1 MRRCNAL
8 DIVQKLCRNI
18 SEVRFFCGTIEKK
31 RERKKKVS
39 KKWILWQMTESER
52 QRTLNEEV
60 VNGCFVRE
68 ENTVT
73 FDNGMFEST
82 QVCTWENCTDYDIKW
97 LIWRRIQQ
105 ITKTRD
111 IKKAAYPCKWTTIQY
126 IRIKPP
132 NLKPFELNR
141 CHRHRRQKNK
151 KTKSKAIFKTIANVS
166 KATRLRIHFI

>member
-1 MRRCNAL
+1 
-8 DIVQKLCRNI
+8 
-18 SEVRFFCGTIEKK
+18 
-31 RERKKKVS
+31 
-39 KKWILWQMTESER
+39 MTESER

-60 VNGCFVRE
+60 VNGCFVRG

-111 IKKAAYPCKWTTIQY
+111 YP
-126 IRIKPP
+126 
-132 NLKPFELNR
+132 
-141 CHRHRRQKNK
+141 
-151 KTKSKAIFKTIANVS
+151 
-166 KATRLRIHFI
+166 